1 MVTGGTVLGA
11 AVVTLQKY
19 QPVSFLWIVGK
30 VNECYLLLAIHIG
43 IQ

>member
-1 MVTGGTVLGA
+1 MVIAGTVLGVVA
-11 AVVTLQKY
+11 VTLQKY
-19 QPVSFLWIVGK
+19 EPVSFLWIVGK